1 MTGVKCV
8 GLFGFGRR
16 ERKKKVE
23 DLVPIEEDEI
33 TDETNDD
40 TFDETSPPQELMVSG
55 EIQEPILIN
64 YQKYIDESVNPEFR
78 QLARLSVSPGVLLG
92 VASGT
97 EIALLI
103 GKLYLG
109 RTRFIAG
116 PQGLRTDVVLEYDIF
131 VDAARII
138 ANVSRKGVLLEAET
152 RYPISSIYGGGR
164 R

>member
-1 MTGVKCV
+1 LTEVKCV

-40 TFDETSPPQELMVSG
+40 TFDETLPQELVVSG
-55 EIQEPILIN
+55 EIQEPILVN

-78 QLARLSVSPGVLLG
+78 QLARLSISPGVLLG

-109 RTRFIAG
+109 RTRFICG

-138 ANVSRKGVLLEAET
+138 ANVSKKGVLLEAET